1 VEDAVSETFLV
12 VWRKSDRIPPGDQAL
27 PWLYGVAYRVLTNQW
42 RSAHRRGR
50 LAGKVAS
57 LGIGASSLPEDVLI
71 LDQEHRQ
78 ALAAVSALRAS
89 EREILRLAFWE
100 ELSQADIA
108 VALGI
113 TIAAVRQRLYQAKK
127 RLTDEYIRLE
137 NRGIRAPSAQK
148 GDAW

>member
-1 VEDAVSETFLV
+1 V
-12 VWRKSDRIPPGDQAL
+12 
-27 PWLYGVAYRVLTNQW
+27 
-42 RSAHRRGR
+42 
-50 LAGKVAS
+50 
-57 LGIGASSLPEDVLI
+57 I

-78 ALAAVSALRAS
+78 ALAAVGALRAS
-89 EREILRLAFWE
+89 EREILRLTFWE

-137 NRGIRAPSAQK
+137 NRGIRAPSVQK